1 MTSPC
6 PVDEWKQIIIHVD
19 ASRRR
24 RVNWVERHSSRQQR
38 AIIPPGPGSA
48 GRRWNLLGLCNTNI
62 QSTHRHYNTSS
73 LTLILYFFGPSLPEW
88 RHSQWRQSG
97 RREKKKR
104 NRNWKE
110 TRELH
115 LFWLFRNPIQST
127 AWYITTTKSNYVT
140 SWWLDHQSTVSVRL
154 KWWQLFKNL
163 IDAFISWRRQLNQ
176 ETPITFTGGELKKSL
191 FFVLLK
197 LVLNYTF
204 VSSGEWIGIAAVLRR
219 CHGGRDLML
228 LAGGAGSTGG
238 DGRSAGFVHLLDGQS
253 GRGRDVARRYS
264 LVDGLVDDDGPA
276 DYV

>member
-97 RREKKKR
+97 RREKKKEIAIE
-104 NRNWKE
+104 KKQE
-110 TRELH
+110 SYTSFDSSEI
-115 LFWLFRNPIQST
+115 LFNQR
-127 AWYITTTKSNYVT
+127 
-140 SWWLDHQSTVSVRL
+140 RG
-154 KWWQLFKNL
+154 
-163 IDAFISWRRQLNQ
+163 ISLQLNR
-176 ETPITFTGGELKKSL
+176 ITSLVGGWIINQQFQYGWNDGSFLKIWSM
-191 FFVLLK
+191 FSF
-197 LVLNYTF
+197 
-204 VSSGEWIGIAAVLRR
+204 
-219 CHGGRDLML
+219 HGGVNWIKRP
-228 LAGGAGSTGG
+228 
-238 DGRSAGFVHLLDGQS
+238 R
-253 GRGRDVARRYS
+253 
-264 LVDGLVDDDGPA
+264 
-276 DYV
+276 